1 MIKRSRLVSIF
12 LALAMLLSSVS
23 SIVLAQD
30 STPQPDYQPAQPG
43 EPWQDPET
51 SLWMRSNDASIPAVD
66 GLLSTG
72 GPDDYGYT
80 WDDSVALSWIDATNG
95 TNAGLN
101 YNTSVT
107 GLIPLPFAFKFYEN
121 TYTSLYITAFGYV
134 AFSLPDRWR
143 TQFQIPSSSS
153 PNNLIAPNAAPI
165 NLATSGSTINQVYY
179 KSGGVA
185 PNRYFTV
192 EWYQVDGLNEDIF
205 TFEVVLNENGDILFQ
220 YQQMAYNGS
229 SHSCNSVGIE
239 DSTGIDGLAYIGFC
253 GPLPSNKAI
262 RFYRPAPAA
271 HFKVSPLTQG
281 AFTRVGQ
288 TDEFKFTVKNIGEL
302 GEDTFDLSASSGW
315 PVSEFYTESDELLT
329 DTDGDGAI
337 DTGSLAEGC
346 GTTVKIFIYTPKIEN
361 IGDNNSVLVTVSSA
375 LDSAK
380 RKTIR
385 FQTAIPA
392 PFVQVYEDPDNG
404 GMSLDLIQ
412 PTSEVVKIVTG
423 SGLIG
428 SNVSVAEMP
437 TGFAYVWDITY
448 VSDSHHISGDIEY
461 ALFSKNGALLGTIN
475 KLTNNKSSSL
485 YTSDGGPVVT
495 VTPDG
500 HIGIVWTRSLIDFS
514 TYQSQN
520 NVFFAILDSSGN
532 VIIAPTNL
540 TNNTTWGT
548 YSGLTFDAPRITAT
562 QNNHFTIAWQQS
574 HTESGGSVDDIYYTV
589 KDSNGNT
596 IKEIIKFTNDTP
608 GYSNS
613 YYQPNLTTLSDDRV
627 MMVWTG
633 YENLLRAKFAVF
645 DNNGNELIAPTNL
658 SWPGEQLDVVQ
669 LSTGQ
674 ILIAGQIA
682 YYDQNSKIIYA
693 ILNGDDFSQISSSV
707 TLENSSTISGDA
719 YVSVTADQDGHGIL
733 TWMDSDYALRQ
744 NLYYGLVNN
753 DGNILT
759 QPMIVKSGVTTNS
772 SIRTSL
778 EGYGNTSYTLV
789 TPTSS
794 DVDLHLMVPAY
805 SIGKSGSNVSIAPS
819 IQNFGLSLAGSVT
832 LTATLDPSLIFVGSS
847 LIPASVVGNTI
858 TWNLPDL
865 DFQGEGKIT
874 LELTLP
880 NAARGTSYPIDWTLT
895 STGTEANPDD
905 NTGLTQVIIGEGLY
919 LPFVRR

>member
-1 MIKRSRLVSIF
+1 MIKRTRLVSIF
-12 LALAMLLSSVS
+12 LALAMLLSVVS
-23 SIVLAQD
+23 SVVLAQD
-30 STPQPDYQPAQPG
+30 STPQPKNNPAQSD
-43 EPWQDPET
+43 EPWEDPET
-51 SLWMRSNDASIPAVD
+51 NLWMRSNDASIPAVD
-66 GLLSTG
+66 GLLSTS

-80 WDDSVALSWIDATNG
+80 WDDSVTLSWIDATDG
-95 TNAGLN
+95 TKAGLSN
-101 YNTSVT
+101 YTDATDLV
-107 GLIPLPFAFKFYEN
+107 PLPFAFKYYEN
-121 TYTSLYITAFGYV
+121 TYTSLYITAYGYLT
-134 AFSLPDRWR
+134 FTQPDSWSS
-143 TQFQIPSSSS
+143 QFKIPFPSM

-165 NLATSGSTINQVYY
+165 RLAASGETNNQVYY

-192 EWYQVDGLNEDIF
+192 EWYQVDGYNDSTF
-205 TFEVVLNENGDILFQ
+205 TFEVVLQENGDVVFQ
-220 YQQMAYNGS
+220 YQQMIYGS
-229 SHSCNSVGIE
+229 SNYCNSSGIE
-239 DSTGIDGLAYIGFC
+239 DATGTDGLAYMDFC
-253 GPLPSNKAI
+253 NRLPSNKAVHI
-262 RFYRPAPAA
+262 YRPAPTA
-271 HFKVSPLTQG
+271 HVKISPLTQG
-281 AFTRVGQ
+281 GFTKVGQ
-288 TDEFKFTVKNIGEL
+288 IDELKFTVRNIGEL
-302 GEDTFDLSASSGW
+302 GEDSFELSASSGW
-315 PVSEFYTESDELLT
+315 PVSAFYTESDELLT
-329 DTDGDGAI
+329 DTDDDGSI
-337 DTGSLAEGC
+337 DTGSLAERC
-346 GTTVKIFIYTPKIEN
+346 STTVKIYIYTPKIAN

-380 RKTIR
+380 RKTIQ

-412 PTSEVVKIVTG
+412 PSSEVVKIVTG

-448 VSDSHHISGDIEY
+448 VSDSHHLSGDIEY
-461 ALFSKNGALLGTIN
+461 ALFSKNGTLLGTIN

-500 HIGIVWTRSLIDFS
+500 HIGIVWTRSLLDFS
-514 TYQSQN
+514 TYQYQN

-540 TNNTTWGT
+540 TNNTTWGP
-548 YSGLTFDAPRITAT
+548 YSGLSFDTPRITAT

-574 HTESGGSVDDIYYTV
+574 HTDSGGSVDDIYYTV
-589 KDSNGNT
+589 KDSNGNS

-608 GYSNS
+608 GYNNS

-674 ILIAGQIA
+674 ILIAGQIV
-682 YYDQNSKIIYA
+682 YYNQNSKIIYA
-693 ILNGDDFSQISSSV
+693 ILNSDDFSPISSSV

-778 EGYGNTSYTLV
+778 EGYGNTSYILV

-819 IQNFGLSLAGSVT
+819 IQNFGLSLAGAVK

-847 LIPASVVGNTI
+847 LIPTSVVGNTI
-858 TWNLPDL
+858 IWNLPDL

-905 NTGLTQVIIGEGLY
+905 NTGLTQVLIGEGVY
-919 LPFVRR
+919 LPLVLR